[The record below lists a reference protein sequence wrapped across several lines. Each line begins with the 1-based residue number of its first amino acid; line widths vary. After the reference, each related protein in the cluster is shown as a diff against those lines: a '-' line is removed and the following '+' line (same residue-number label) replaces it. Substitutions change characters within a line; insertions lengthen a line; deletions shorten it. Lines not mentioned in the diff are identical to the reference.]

1 MVGKL
6 VGGRKKE
13 DPSLV
18 EHGSVRKQGCSRGK
32 QCLRKVGEW
41 VPGRAGDRAP
51 ASCKDLQYLYVSP
64 TPWARIA
71 STVRG
76 RKARK

>member
-1 MVGKL
+1 MAGKL
-6 VGGRKKE
+6 VGDREE

-18 EHGSVRKQGCSRGK
+18 EHGSVRNGCSQGK

-41 VPGRAGDRAP
+41 VSGRGGGRAP

-64 TPWARIA
+64 KPWARMA
-71 STVRG
+71 FTVRG